1 MKTGFLATVLVTV
14 GSLLFA
20 TRLHGQPTFRN
31 LTGTVQDRHHEPL
44 KGAIV
49 EIENEDT
56 KSVLSYITDRSGRY
70 SFKRLEG
77 EADYRVWFTYRGQ
90 RSKVKEWSQFDVH
103 HNATINLVIKEY

>member
-1 MKTGFLATVLVTV
+1 MKARFLATVGMTI

-20 TRLHGQPTFRN
+20 PSAPGQPTFRN

-56 KSVLSYITDRSGRY
+56 KSIISYITDRSGRY
-70 SFKRLEG
+70 SFKRLKG
-77 EADYRVWFTYRGQ
+77 EADYRVWSTYRGQ
-90 RSKVKEWSQFDVH
+90 RSKVREFSQFNNQ
-103 HNATINLVIKEY
+103 HNSTINLVVKEY